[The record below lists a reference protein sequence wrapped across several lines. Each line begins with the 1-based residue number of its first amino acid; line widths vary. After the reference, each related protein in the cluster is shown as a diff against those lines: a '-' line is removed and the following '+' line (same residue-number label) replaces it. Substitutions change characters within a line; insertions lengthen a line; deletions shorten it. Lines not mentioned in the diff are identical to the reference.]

1 MSNLNILKSEGRSDM
16 GMSEWLLVASLGAS
30 LFVLLS
36 QIGVIRKMNEAQEV
50 LEMLVLKAL
59 LDAELREREDEEN
72 NRYE

>member
-1 MSNLNILKSEGRSDM
+1 M

-59 LDAELREREDEEN
+59 LDAEIQEREDEEN